1 MKNDITEILEKP
13 VESVPIAKP
22 DKSILAKA
30 EELNINVNELDVFSE
45 PEKKAFRP
53 DNKEKES
60 WRNLDIK
67 LSDVVDVIIATSE
80 RPFFLVRDDLLVYAN
95 PAAVQLLDLGGGDV
109 IGDKFLNLVDSGDWK
124 VLVENIGEMIA
135 GDKALQIRMRGST
148 GKVVPIDFKAIYL
161 PEIEHFSFILIGEQ
175 HKKPVTLT
183 LNNLYDE
190 TTGLPNFFLFEDRV
204 QVAVANE
211 NIKTTDKNLIAV
223 VAVNINN
230 IETFRKMNIED
241 FVIKKIAN
249 SLVLNLKKNVTIAK
263 GLKYNFWLMFND
275 LKSKAELNHEVRH
288 IFEIL
293 NDGVSDNFTRHRLAF
308 SIGVSSYP
316 IPSHSAKKVIE
327 QALAAVKKAQTQ
339 QESSIEFYKA
349 DKL

>member
-1 MKNDITEILEKP
+1 MKKDITAILENPLNLKP
-13 VESVPIAKP
+13 
-22 DKSILAKA
+22 LAKTDKNVLAQA
-30 EELNINVNELDVFSE
+30 EDFNINVDELEVFSQ
-45 PEKKAFRP
+45 PEKKSLRAS
-53 DNKEKES
+53 NKTAEG
-60 WRNLDIK
+60 WRNLDIR
-67 LSDVVDVIIATSE
+67 LADVVDSIIASSE

-109 IGDKFLNLVDSGDWK
+109 IGAKFLNLVDSSDWK
-124 VLVENIGEMIA
+124 TLVENIGEMFS
-135 GDKALQIRMRGST
+135 GDKSVQIRMKDT
-148 GKVVPIDFKAIYL
+148 KGKVLPIDFRAIYL
-161 PEIEHFSFILIGEQ
+161 PEIEHFSFILIGEER
-175 HKKPVTLT
+175 KKQPVLT

-190 TTGLPNFFLFEDRV
+190 ITGLPNFFLFEDRV

-211 NIKTTDKNLIAV
+211 NVKTKDRNLIAV
-223 VAVNINN
+223 AAVNINN

-249 SLVLNLKKNVTIAK
+249 TLVLNLKKNVTIAR

-275 LKSKAELNHEVRH
+275 LKSKTELNHEIRH

-316 IPSHSAKKVIE
+316 TPAHSAKKVIE
-327 QALAAVKKAQTQ
+327 QALTAVKTAQTQ
-339 QESSIEFYKA
+339 IENGLEIYKA
-349 DKL
+349 DKF